1 MTMAAGVLSAAIIS
15 CSKVDDNRI
24 PPTRV
29 NIQFRNVGEWDIY
42 GNPAACSVKI
52 FDKEKGIPAASFFT
66 ATTFTGFGGVMLVA
80 DPTGEFRAYDRACPV
95 EARRDAVVVF
105 DADNPQGAARCTV
118 CKSTFDI
125 YNYGA
130 AVSGRAADMHYGLR
144 RLRVSVVNQ
153 PTCHAVITD

>member
-1 MTMAAGVLSAAIIS
+1 MAAGALSAAIVS

-42 GNPAACSVKI
+42 GNPAACSAKI
-52 FDKEKGIPAASFFT
+52 FDKEKGIPAAAFFT

-105 DADNPQGAARCTV
+105 DAGKPQGCGSALWPQASACVRGQ
-118 CKSTFDI
+118 S
-125 YNYGA
+125 A
-130 AVSGRAADMHYGLR
+130 HVSCRHN
-144 RLRVSVVNQ
+144 RLNL
-153 PTCHAVITD
+153 